1 MVRHSTLALKLS
13 DLDIQDFVYNW
24 LLIFFKDR
32 GHVTKFQGVLSSLR
46 TINASI
52 VQGSGIGPSSYIVNA
67 TDLQPIHPENHIV
80 KYADDTYLLIGSSM
94 RGTVSQELAF
104 VKSWAARNNLRLN
117 SQKSREMII
126 SRRRVVKVPELLE
139 RLERVTSINILGVTL
154 SSDLR
159 VTTHV
164 DATLA
169 SCAGSLHALRT
180 LRAHGLP
187 SEALHVVT
195 RDTTVSR
202 IMYAAP
208 AWWGFTTASDR
219 ARIERLLARVRRS
232 GYLRED
238 SPTAAEMA
246 DQADTR
252 LLAAV
257 SRNDFHVLRPLF
269 PPIVDRHYKMR
280 PRPHN
285 FVLPTKD
292 DKHFISRVLYKKSSS
307 AH

>member
-1 MVRHSTLALKLS
+1 V
-13 DLDIQDFVYNW
+13 
-24 LLIFFKDR
+24 
-32 GHVTKFQGVLSSLR
+32 
-46 TINASI
+46 
-52 VQGSGIGPSSYIVNA
+52 
-67 TDLQPIHPENHIV
+67 
-80 KYADDTYLLIGSSM
+80 
-94 RGTVSQELAF
+94 
-104 VKSWAARNNLRLN
+104 
-117 SQKSREMII
+117 II
-126 SRRRVVKVPELLE
+126 SRRRDVKVPELLE
-139 RLERVTSINILGVTL
+139 GLERVTSINILGVTL

-187 SEALHVVT
+187 PEALHVVT
-195 RDTTVSR
+195 RATTVSR
-202 IMYAAP
+202 MMYAAP
-208 AWWGFTTASDR
+208 AWWGFTTSTDR
-219 ARIERLLARVRRS
+219 ARIERLLARCRRS

-238 SPTAAEMA
+238 SLTAAEMV
-246 DQADTR
+246 DQADDR

-269 PPIVDRHYKMR
+269 PPIIDRHYKMR

-292 DKHFISRVLYKKSSS
+292 DKLFISRVLYKKPSSN
-307 AH
+307 H